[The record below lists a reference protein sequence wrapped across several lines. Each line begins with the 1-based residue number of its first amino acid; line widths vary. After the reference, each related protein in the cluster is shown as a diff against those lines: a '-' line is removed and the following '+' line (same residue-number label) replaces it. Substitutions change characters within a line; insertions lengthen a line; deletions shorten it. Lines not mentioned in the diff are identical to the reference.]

1 MLTLN
6 QITTIPDALY
16 TLDDVTKLHQIFPQP
31 TLLHLS
37 GRKAEPLF
45 VSVLLH
51 GNEDTGF
58 FAIQNILNAY
68 KDKMLPRSLLVFF
81 GNIDAAKAGV
91 RRLDG
96 QPDYN
101 RVWPG
106 SDQHQETEEACL
118 MAEVVEIV
126 AAHKPF
132 ASIDIH
138 NNTGKNPYY
147 GCINKLDNNF
157 LQLTSLFSRTVVF
170 FETPKGVQ
178 SLAMAEHCPAV
189 TIECGQP
196 GQPQGVEHAAQ
207 FVDAVLHLSH
217 FPEQAVHEQD
227 IDIYHT
233 VARVKIPEQT
243 QFSFNDDSVSL
254 KLDTALELD
263 NFSELKPGAIFAK
276 TFDDARFDVLDDD
289 DANRYD
295 DYFINDDGTIKLTK
309 PMMPAM
315 ITLNEKIIRQDCL
328 CYLMERV
335 QV

>member
-6 QITTIPDALY
+6 QITAIPEALY
-16 TLDDVTKLHQIFPQP
+16 TLDNVKQLHTLFPQP
-31 TLLHLS
+31 TLLYLA
-37 GRKAEPLF
+37 GRKTKPLF
-45 VSVLLH
+45 VTVLLH

-58 FAIQNILNAY
+58 FAIQNILNRY
-68 KDKMLPRSLLVFF
+68 KDKRLPRSMFIFF
-81 GNIDAAKAGV
+81 GNIAAATQGV
-91 RRLDG
+91 RRLDK

-106 SDQHQETEEACL
+106 TNQHQNTPEACL
-118 MAEVVEIV
+118 MAEVTEIV
-126 AAHKPF
+126 AAHQPF

-138 NNTGKNPYY
+138 NNTGKNPHY
-147 GCINKLDNNF
+147 GCINKLDKDF

-178 SLAMAEHCPAV
+178 SLAMAEYCPAV

-196 GQPQGVEHAAQ
+196 REPQGIKQATE
-207 FVDAVLHLSH
+207 FVDALLHLSA

-243 QFSFNDDSVSL
+243 SFSFNDETASL
-254 KLDTALELD
+254 KLDSALELD
-263 NFSELKPGAIFAK
+263 NFSELMPGAVFAR
-276 TFDDARFDVLDDD
+276 TSDNARFDVLDDHNT
-289 DANRYD
+289 NRYD
-295 DYFINDDGTIKLTK
+295 DYFNNDHGAITLTK

-315 ITLNEKIIRQDCL
+315 ITLNEEIIRQDCL

-335 QV
+335 QL